1 MIVLPALLTRADG
14 RTRVIFFRTG
24 KAIGP
29 DTGEAVPGDC
39 SAAREGA

>member
-1 MIVLPALLTRADG
+1 MIVLAALLTTADD

-24 KAIGP
+24 KATRA